1 MALKRHRAPPTI
13 PAAVMDE
20 LQGERGKQGNGAGVG
35 QAYPPAGAEQ
45 EARPAAFGRQRPP
58 IALLPPLALLTS
70 YKNDAIILYHFFYR
84 PLLAFRLQFNHSA
97 VNTIGCK
104 QFLG

>member
-1 MALKRHRAPPTI
+1 MGRAL
-13 PAAVMDE
+13 
-20 LQGERGKQGNGAGVG
+20 
-35 QAYPPAGAEQ
+35 
-45 EARPAAFGRQRPP
+45 GRRVRLPGPSRKLGQRPSAANARP
-58 IALLPPLALLTS
+58 IALLSPLALLTS
-70 YKNDAIILYHFFYR
+70 YKNDVIILYHFFYR

>member
-1 MALKRHRAPPTI
+1 MGRAL
-13 PAAVMDE
+13 
-20 LQGERGKQGNGAGVG
+20 
-35 QAYPPAGAEQ
+35 
-45 EARPAAFGRQRPP
+45 GRRVRLPGPSRKLGQRPSAANARP
-58 IALLPPLALLTS
+58 IALLPPLAKLNPCTN
-70 YKNDAIILYHFFYR
+70 YAIILYHFFYR